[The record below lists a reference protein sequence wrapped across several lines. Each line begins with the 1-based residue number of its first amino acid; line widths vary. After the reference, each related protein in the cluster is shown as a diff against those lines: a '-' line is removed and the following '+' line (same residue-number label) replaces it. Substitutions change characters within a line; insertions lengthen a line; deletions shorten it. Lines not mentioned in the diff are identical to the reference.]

1 MKNLLLI
8 PLLLLLSGCGPGGD
22 NTEMIGKLIGASCYE
37 TVNCAV
43 IIKDQTSTKS
53 FKTGK
58 VDYTHLIGSQVS
70 VIKTVSDYHHVIEI

>member
-1 MKNLLLI
+1 MKNLLPI
-8 PLLLLLSGCGPGGD
+8 LLLLTLSGCGPGGD

-53 FKTGK
+53 FDTGK
-58 VDYTHLIGSQVS
+58 VDYTNLIGRQVT
-70 VIKTVSDYHHVIEI
+70 VIKAVTDYHHVIAI